1 MLNANFAADCVTAF
15 EVRHSA
21 VRVCA
26 ACFTISATDGEV
38 LAESAAFTIVAV
50 LSLALGIGAST
61 ALFSLVDVPLLKPL
75 CTSIKPIRR
84 NARGV
89 AC

>member
-1 MLNANFAADCVTAF
+1 MLNANFAAGCVTAF

-38 LAESAAFTIVAV
+38 LAERASFTIVAV
-50 LSLALGIGAST
+50 LALGIGAST
-61 ALFSLVDVPLLKPL
+61 VLFSLVDVPLLKPL
-75 CTSIKPIRR
+75 CISIKPIRR
-84 NARGV
+84 LARGV